1 MSDAIINSMALFL
14 RSLASDLESS
24 KLSTEDLKKIFEF
37 YIQFKFEKDLLS
49 EKDDKDF
56 IKFLTLGW
64 YIYTNLLSR
73 RQFHQLHKTFLFVYS
88 WLLVL

>member
-24 KLSTEDLKKIFEF
+24 KLTTEDLKKIFEF

-49 EKDDKDF
+49 DKDDRDF

-64 YIYTNLLSR
+64 YIYTNLLNG
-73 RQFHQLHKTFLFVYS
+73 Q
-88 WLLVL
+88 